1 MNRLII
7 LIIVLICYGDS
18 LRAQKIEYSQPVNTP
33 ESCTSI
39 MVGKKASADGSV
51 MTSHTCDGNYRTW
64 MEIVPAARYEH
75 DTTVA
80 IYNGRMHTE

>member
-33 ESCTSI
+33 RKLYKQS
-39 MVGKKASADGSV
+39 
-51 MTSHTCDGNYRTW
+51 
-64 MEIVPAARYEH
+64 
-75 DTTVA
+75 
-80 IYNGRMHTE
+80 